1 VIFRM
6 HRRDLPFTVIW
17 NDILNDDRISFK
29 AKGILVY
36 LLSKPDDW
44 VVRSGHLAGVGPD
57 GRGALRSGMQELEDA
72 GYLRLDR
79 LRSDDGLLEGTQ
91 WQVYDNPHNAEIDS
105 VAQEPE
111 CGETRLSDN
120 DPLLSTES
128 DQVLTQRV
136 PAPPF
141 AEIMQA
147 WNNLAETAGL
157 ASVISIKDG
166 RRKHVRARWRDADWR
181 EHWQEALAMIPSRA
195 FLLGENDRGWT
206 ADLDWF
212 LKPDSV
218 TRLLE
223 GKYAGKAVKPP
234 APSRDD
240 GVV

>member
-1 VIFRM
+1 
-6 HRRDLPFTVIW
+6 
-17 NDILNDDRISFK
+17 
-29 AKGILVY
+29 
-36 LLSKPDDW
+36 
-44 VVRSGHLAGVGPD
+44 
-57 GRGALRSGMQELEDA
+57 MQELEDA

-79 LRSDDGLLEGTQ
+79 LRSDDGLLEGTR

-105 VAQEPE
+105 VAQNPE
-111 CGETRLSDN
+111 CGEIQLSDI

-128 DQVLTQRV
+128 YQVLTQRV

-157 ASVISIKDG
+157 ASVISIKG
-166 RRKHVRARWRDADWR
+166 ERRKHIRARWRDADWR
-181 EHWQEALAMIPSRA
+181 EHWQEALAMIPSRG

-218 TRLLE
+218 TRILE
-223 GKYAGKAVKPP
+223 GKYAGAKP
-234 APSRDD
+234 APPRRDD